1 VIKLK
6 NKRVASF
13 PDFMM
18 DWLTRQ
24 TEEITTSLF
33 TPPSLTV
40 IPPTSFGQNA
50 QVDSSYQDFANK
62 LNDAYSQTTLD
73 NIKQGVVNAKP
84 ANTKNVPDSLK

>member
-1 VIKLK
+1 MIKLK

-33 TPPSLTV
+33 SPPSLTIV
-40 IPPTSFGQNA
+40 PPTNFGQNA
-50 QVDSSYQDFANK
+50 QVDSSYKDFADNLGK
-62 LNDAYSQTTLD
+62 KFSQATLD
-73 NIKQGVVNAKP
+73 NIKQGIANPKP
-84 ANTKNVPDSLK
+84 ANTA

>member
-1 VIKLK
+1 
-6 NKRVASF
+6 
-13 PDFMM
+13 MM

-50 QVDSSYQDFANK
+50 QVDGSYKDFSDK
-62 LNDAYSQTTLD
+62 LNKQFSQSTLD
-73 NIKQGVVNAKP
+73 NIKQGIANPKP
-84 ANTKNVPDSLK
+84 ANTA

>member
-1 VIKLK
+1 
-6 NKRVASF
+6 
-13 PDFMM
+13 MM

-40 IPPTSFGQNA
+40 TPPTSFGQNA
-50 QVDSSYQDFANK
+50 QVDSSYKDFANK